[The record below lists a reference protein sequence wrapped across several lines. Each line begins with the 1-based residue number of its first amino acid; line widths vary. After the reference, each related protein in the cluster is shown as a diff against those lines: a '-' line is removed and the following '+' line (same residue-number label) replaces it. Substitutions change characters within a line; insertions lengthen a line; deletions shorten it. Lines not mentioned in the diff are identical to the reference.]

1 MVHYINPGA
10 APTIQTNAVVL
21 ERFLGV
27 DLTSSPVSVDK
38 ARSPDAPNM
47 MPDQDGY
54 PAKRMGYH
62 TILELGERIYGA
74 YGLKLPQQ
82 SEKRL
87 IHAGGKLY
95 LTTTQQDQ
103 QEGKTRETAQVLY
116 EGMASH
122 ASCAVQLKEKLW
134 ILDGK
139 TYLCYDGETV
149 RPVKEMATVPI
160 ITIAKGPKK
169 DTGATSYL
177 PVNLLTG
184 KRTDSYAGTKDDT
197 DYFLSFDELTDSAV
211 KVEIL
216 DEEGVWQE
224 KKEGFSVDTVL
235 GKVHFDT
242 APGESPLEG
251 EDNVRIT
258 YEVED
263 SADRID
269 GCSCAVLYGVNGAM
283 DRVFLTGHPEYPNID
298 RWSAFE
304 DPAYFADTDYSVLGS
319 EGCAIAGYSIV
330 AGMLAAHKDG
340 EENGRNVFIRQ
351 GTLTSSGE
359 AQFLIYDVVQAE
371 NAVAPRSFQS
381 AMGEPM
387 FLTRRGVFALTDSE
401 ATGEKYAQNR
411 SYFINGALTREEN
424 LNDACSA
431 MWKQFYLLCL
441 PKSQR
446 VYLMDTE
453 QKVYE
458 ANEPQSSYQ
467 LECFVW
473 ENVDAV
479 CLWQEGDKLRFGTQ
493 DGAVREFWPGGKDFH
508 YNDCR
513 VLDEDARV
521 GDEIAVKARWTTP
534 LMNLGT
540 WANLKTVTGVWV
552 VGQPYLRSG
561 GEIWYA
567 TDKSWEY
574 RTKEYY
580 IDIFDWN
587 DIDFNRW
594 TFQMLN
600 RPTVVFSPRK
610 AKKIKLF
617 QVCVKNERLREPF
630 GIFAIHI
637 NYKKG
642 SKVKR

>member
-1 MVHYINPGA
+1 MAHYIHPGT
-10 APTIQTNAVVL
+10 PPSVQTRSVVL
-21 ERFLGV
+21 EKFLGV

-47 MPDQDGY
+47 IPDEDGY
-54 PAKRMGYH
+54 PAKRAGYH
-62 TILELGERIYGA
+62 TVLELGARIYGA
-74 YGLKLPQQ
+74 YGLKLPEQ

-87 IHAGGKLY
+87 IHSGTKLY
-95 LTTTQQDQ
+95 LTTA
-103 QEGKTRETAQVLY
+103 QEEEQTGTTREMAELLY
-116 EGMASH
+116 EGMAER

-139 TYLCYDGETV
+139 TYLCYDGQTV
-149 RPVKEMATVPI
+149 RPVKEIATVPM

-184 KRTDSYAGTKDDT
+184 KRTDSFAGTKDDA
-197 DYFLSFDELTDSAV
+197 DYFLSFDELTTDEV

-216 DEEGVWQE
+216 NSDGIWKE
-224 KKEGFSVDTVL
+224 KKDGFTLDKTL
-235 GKVHFDT
+235 GKVHFNT
-242 APGESPLEG
+242 PPGESPVEG
-251 EDNVRIT
+251 EDNVHIT
-258 YEVED
+258 YEVE
-263 SADRID
+263 SHAQRVD
-269 GCSCAVLYGVNGAM
+269 GCNCAVLYGVNGAL
-283 DRVFLTGHPEYPNID
+283 DRVFVTGHPQYPNID

-319 EGCAIAGYSIV
+319 EGCAIVGYSMA
-330 AGMLAAHKDG
+330 AGKLAAHKDG

-351 GTLTSSGE
+351 GSLTSSGD
-359 AQFLIYDVVQAE
+359 AQFLICDVVQAE
-371 NAVAPRSFQS
+371 NAVAPKSFYS
-381 AMGEPM
+381 AMGEPL

-411 SYFINGALTREEN
+411 SYFINGVLTREDGLE
-424 LNDACSA
+424 DACCA
-431 MWKQFYLLCL
+431 MWKQFYLLCI
-441 PKSQR
+441 PKSR
-446 VYLMDTE
+446 RIYLLDTE

-458 ANEPQSSYQ
+458 PNEPQSSYQ
-467 LECFVW
+467 MECFVW
-473 ENVDAV
+473 EDVDAV
-479 CLWQEGDKLRFGTQ
+479 HIWQEGTKLRFGTQ

-513 VLDEDARV
+513 KLDADAGREDL
-521 GDEIAVKARWTTP
+521 IPVKARWSTP

-552 VGQPYLRSG
+552 VGQPFLRSG
-561 GEIWYA
+561 GQICYA
-567 TDKSWEY
+567 TDKTPEQM
-574 RTKEYY
+574 TKEYY

-587 DIDFNRW
+587 DVDFNRW
-594 TFQMLN
+594 TFQSMD

-617 QVCVKNERLREPF
+617 QVCVKNERLFEPF

-637 NYKKG
+637 NYKVG